1 MQKKSALLAGAAL
14 GVLLAMSAGATA
26 DAKTAKHHAH
36 HAAGDPALAEKVES
50 LTAAVGELEN
60 RLNEESQARQ
70 ALQAQAQA
78 AQSDAAAARADAAD
92 AHRQL
97 AEQIQ
102 TLPGE
107 VQGRVDTAVKAN
119 KPKPSWADNTT
130 VSGTMFA
137 DISSIS
143 QVPRPATG
151 SNGVTNNV
159 TNKNEN
165 GFNYDIKRF
174 YISIDHKFNDMFSAN
189 VTTDF
194 TYDNA
199 TITTPAVATIPA
211 TTLPVTGCNI
221 SPGVPCTVTIPAIP
235 GQAAATYVTGDKV
248 GQLYLKKAYLQAKI
262 SDALIFRLGAADLPW
277 VPFVEGLYGYRY
289 VENVMID
296 RTKFGTSADWGVHA
310 LGALPVNHDLT
321 VNYAISAVNGLGY
334 KQPAMGT
341 LNRSE
346 YMDVEGRISATYA
359 KKATIAIGG
368 YVGKLGNGIQGV
380 STPNT
385 ASRFDALGVYVDP
398 KFRLGVEYFYA
409 NAWNDVT
416 KSKTA
421 ANRSQGFSVFGA
433 YNFTPQISVFG
444 RYDWVQPQQ
453 THVSRFDDNYFN
465 VGVSYEPVK
474 IVDFALVYKR
484 DSIANGILSTSNGSI
499 GNVLGKTGTYDEVGI
514 WTQVKW

>member
-1 MQKKSALLAGAAL
+1 MKKKSALFAGAAL
-14 GVLLAMSAGATA
+14 GMLLAASLSATA
-26 DAKTAKHHAH
+26 EAKTAKHH
-36 HAAGDPALAEKVES
+36 HAAAGGSALADKVDS
-50 LTAAVGELEN
+50 LTAAVSDLEN

-70 ALQAQAQA
+70 ALQAQAAA
-78 AQSDAAAARADAAD
+78 AQADAAAARADAAA
-92 AHRQL
+92 AHTQL

-102 TLPGE
+102 TIPGE

-137 DISSIS
+137 DISNIG

-199 TITTPAVATIPA
+199 TITIPKVAA
-211 TTLPVTGCNI
+211 QTLPVTGCTI
-221 SPGVPCTVTIPAIP
+221 SPGNPCTVTIPSV
-235 GQAAATYVTGDKV
+235 AAQTYVTGDKV
-248 GQLYLKKAYLQAKI
+248 GQLYLKKAFMQAKI
-262 SDALIFRLGAADLPW
+262 NDALIFRLGAADLPW
-277 VPFVEGLYGYRY
+277 VPFLEGLYGYRY
-289 VENVMID
+289 IENVMID
-296 RTKFGTSADWGVHA
+296 RDKFGTSSDWGVHV
-310 LGALPVNHDLT
+310 LGALPVTHDLT
-321 VNYAISAVNGLGY
+321 VNYAVSAVNGLGY

-346 YMDVEGRISATYA
+346 YMDFEGRVSATYA
-359 KKATIAIGG
+359 KKATVAIGG

-385 ASRFDALGVYVDP
+385 ATRFDAIAAYVDP
-398 KFRLGVEYFYA
+398 KFRVGVEYFYA
-409 NAWNDVT
+409 DAWNDVT
-416 KSKTA
+416 KAKSA
-421 ANRSQGFSVFGA
+421 ANRSQGVSAFGS

-453 THVSRFDDNYFN
+453 TTLPKFDDNYFN
-465 VGVSYEPVK
+465 LGVSYEPVK

-484 DSIANGILSTSNGSI
+484 DSIANAILATSNGSI
-499 GNVLGKTGTYDEVGI
+499 GNALGKTGTYDEIGL